1 MSFVPKFVPLN
12 SPSPFPWIF
21 DIPDIYPHTYP
32 QWVSSHITT
41 TITTTLPLLPV
52 LKDPLLPVL
61 KDPLLHAPV
70 SLGTIQVALLVLRHL
85 ALITPRALLLGLET
99 LGTALVLLGPL
110 LLVLEIPGIA
120 PVVLQALLPQDQ
132 ETLGIA
138 LVPMVLRALQA
149 LLRLALENPGTVLVK
164 ALLVLLL
171 GSPGTALVLPALPAL
186 HPPDPP
192 STAGGEQQV
201 SVC

>member
-1 MSFVPKFVPLN
+1 MPTVALLLAPLRRLATWLFKN

-52 LKDPLLPVL
+52 LKA
-61 KDPLLHAPV
+61 PLLHAPV

-149 LLRLALENPGTVLVK
+149 LLRLALENPGTVLV
-164 ALLVLLL
+164 V
-171 GSPGTALVLPALPAL
+171 P
-186 HPPDPP
+186 
-192 STAGGEQQV
+192 
-201 SVC
+201 